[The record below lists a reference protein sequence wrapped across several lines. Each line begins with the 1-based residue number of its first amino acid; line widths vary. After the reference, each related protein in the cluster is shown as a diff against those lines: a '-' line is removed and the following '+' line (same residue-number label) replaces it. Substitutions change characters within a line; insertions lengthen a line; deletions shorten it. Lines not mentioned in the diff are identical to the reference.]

1 MSDLGGGVK
10 SLGSKVDELGGKV
23 DKLADSLQPD
33 GEPEKGIFWRI
44 KALEVAAAVH
54 KSTSLKVLAWV
65 LRVVTSAGLISV
77 GAWLASKFAE
87 KP

>member
-23 DKLADSLQPD
+23 DKLTDSLQPAD
-33 GEPEKGIFWRI
+33 EPEKGIFWRI
-44 KALEVAAAVH
+44 KALEVAAAAH

-65 LRVVTSAGLISV
+65 LRVLSSAGLMLF
-77 GAWLASKFAE
+77 GWWLAGKFD
-87 KP
+87 K